1 MYPSH
6 TYTEEHINVD
16 LEPGRE
22 MESKMGIQIMA
33 LNLLSQISVTR
44 EITL

>member
-16 LEPGRE
+16 LDGD
-22 MESKMGIQIMA
+22 G
-33 LNLLSQISVTR
+33 TR
-44 EITL
+44 ERDGEQNGDPDYGSKSSFSDFSD